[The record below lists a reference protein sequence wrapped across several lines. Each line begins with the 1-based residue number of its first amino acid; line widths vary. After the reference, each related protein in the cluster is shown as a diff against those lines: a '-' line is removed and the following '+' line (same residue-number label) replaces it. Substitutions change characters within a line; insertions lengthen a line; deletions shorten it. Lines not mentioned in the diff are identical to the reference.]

1 MIAAYDKVVL
11 DGELSLNLAFDGD
24 MDLSV
29 PLDGEMGL
37 FTTIVQADYPFY
49 TGPTEITP
57 TEDTQILPT
66 ADTIVLENITVN
78 PIPTNYGLIT
88 WNGSVITVS

>member
-11 DGELSLNLAFDGD
+11 DGEMSLTLAFDGD
-24 MDLSV
+24 MDLSL
-29 PLDGEMGL
+29 PMDGEMGII
-37 FTTIVQADYPFY
+37 TIVRDSDIPYY

>member
-1 MIAAYDKVVL
+1 MNTTYDRVVL
-11 DGELSLNLAFDGD
+11 DGEMSLRL
-24 MDLSV
+24 
-29 PLDGEMGL
+29 PLDGQMGV
-37 FTTIVQADYPFY
+37 FMVVHEAERPYY